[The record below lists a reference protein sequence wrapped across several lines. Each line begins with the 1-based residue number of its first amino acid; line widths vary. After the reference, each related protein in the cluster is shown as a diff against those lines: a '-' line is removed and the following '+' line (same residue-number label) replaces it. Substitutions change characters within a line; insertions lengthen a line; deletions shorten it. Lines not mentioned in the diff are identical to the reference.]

1 MAQSM
6 LFRFV
11 GSTTKTA
18 SQALA
23 PTTVILL
30 ATVLFT
36 IFSIPVSS
44 MLGWCRWI
52 NYLSPLAWAFES
64 LVINELAGRS
74 FPCST
79 LVPYG
84 PGYDNESLA
93 SRACDIVGATQGT
106 DIVSGA
112 HYIEVAFGYVPSHR
126 WRNFGIVVGFMLFFL
141 ACNLITSEVVALAKS
156 KGEVLVFL
164 RGKLP
169 PALRGQQGNDLE
181 STKAPRITA
190 QESGSYG
197 NKGAKQSSVFHWR
210 NVCYDVQIKSET
222 RRILNH
228 VDGWVKPGTLT
239 ALMVSTQFSFN

>member
-1 MAQSM
+1 M
-6 LFRFV
+6 LFRFM

-36 IFSIPVSS
+36 GFSIPVNS
-44 MLGWCRWI
+44 MLGWSRWI

-64 LVINELAGRS
+64 LMINELAGRS

-93 SRACDIVGATQGT
+93 SRACDIAGATPGA
-106 DIVSGA
+106 DIVSGTR
-112 HYIEVAFGYVPSHR
+112 YIEVAFGYVPSHR
-126 WRNFGIVVGFMLFFL
+126 WRNFGIVVAFMILFL
-141 ACNLITSEVVALAKS
+141 VCNLITSEVVASAKS

-169 PALRGQQGNDLE
+169 PAIRSQQGSDLE
-181 STKAPRITA
+181 STNAPRVTT
-190 QESGSYG
+190 QESGHHDH
-197 NKGAKQSSVFHWR
+197 NVAKQSSVFHWR
-210 NVCYDVQIKSET
+210 NVCYDIQIKSET
-222 RRILNH
+222 RRILDH

-239 ALMVSTQFSFN
+239 ALMVSIPEYFDHSID